1 MLLPEK
7 WVPFLNKLQILHWY
21 CFREPNPV
29 IRLVKKVAILVHL
42 QCPDA
47 KYSGLSVP
55 HPYVTGS
62 LGVGGKVDVMPVLP
76 EEALLADT
84 LERGL
89 GGTVVESFRRYLRR

>member
-7 WVPFLNKLQILHWY
+7 WVPFLNKLQILHWH

-47 KYSGLSVP
+47 KYPGLSVS
-55 HPYVTGS
+55 HSYRAGAN
-62 LGVGGKVDVMPVLP
+62 GVGGEVDVVPT
-76 EEALLADT
+76 LA
-84 LERGL
+84 
-89 GGTVVESFRRYLRR
+89 